1 MLRQNIPP
9 QQKQHASST
18 LKQILD
24 TIIQIGQATQTDYV
38 SNSRYA
44 NLIFDLGSLIQEL
57 EHADRN

>member
-1 MLRQNIPP
+1 MLRPNIPP

-18 LKQILD
+18 LKQILE

-57 EHADRN
+57 DHADRN

>member
-1 MLRQNIPP
+1 MLRTHLPP
-9 QQKQHASST
+9 QQKHHASTT

-24 TIIQIGQATQTDYV
+24 TIMQIGEATQTDYL

-57 EHADRN
+57 DSADRN